1 MGRVAPT
8 DSTYNQEENMLIAEL
23 TEDKV
28 GLTGYDPAGNPVAAT
43 LFKGNRHRVLRAT
56 DDLVVLISDADGT
69 EFKTSWRG
77 IRIVGDRE

>member
-1 MGRVAPT
+1 MGRVAST
-8 DSTYNQEENMLIAEL
+8 DSTYNQEGYMMIAEL

-56 DDLVVLISDADGT
+56 DDHVVLLSDADGA

-77 IRIVGDRE
+77 VRIIRDTE

>member
-1 MGRVAPT
+1 
-8 DSTYNQEENMLIAEL
+8 MLIAEL

-56 DDLVVLISDADGT
+56 DDLAVLISDADGT